1 MRQVER
7 CGLKANMD
15 EINWSYDFYSEMF
28 CKIVSMFLLYFFFC
42 LLLESRPLADY
53 ILLIRCIC
61 AFILHL

>member
-28 CKIVSMFLLYFFFC
+28 CKIVSMFLLYFFLFT
-42 LLLESRPLADY
+42 LRKST
-53 ILLIRCIC
+53 
-61 AFILHL
+61 FS